1 MKIEPMRIVPKYDGD
16 AAYRT
21 VRLVVVVAVI
31 TSAPWAWMIH
41 DERERAAAL
50 LAEKVAQ
57 QMKVSHVV
65 IKFSNGVTD
74 KLTTG
79 AK

>member
-1 MKIEPMRIVPKYDGD
+1 MKIEPVKVVPGYDGD

-31 TSAPWAWMIH
+31 TSAPWAWMLH
-41 DERERAAAL
+41 DERERAAAM
-50 LAEKVAQ
+50 LAEKMAQ
-57 QMKVSHVV
+57 EMKVSHVV
-65 IKFSNGVTD
+65 IRFSNGVTD
-74 KLTTG
+74 KITTG